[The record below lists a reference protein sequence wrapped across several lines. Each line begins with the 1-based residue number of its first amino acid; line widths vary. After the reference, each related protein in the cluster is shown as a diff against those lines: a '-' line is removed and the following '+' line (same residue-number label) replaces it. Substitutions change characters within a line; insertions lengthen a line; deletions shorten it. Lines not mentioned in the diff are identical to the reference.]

1 MPYTVARVKVEDFDK
16 WKQNFYSE
24 AGNALRQSHG
34 SRSHR
39 LFRSSSDPKEII
51 VLGEW
56 DDLENARRFFQ
67 SNELREQQQRGGV
80 VEIVRYE
87 EVEPS

>member
-1 MPYTVARVKVEDFDK
+1 
-16 WKQNFYSE
+16 
-24 AGNALRQSHG
+24 
-34 SRSHR
+34 
-39 LFRSSSDPKEII
+39 

-67 SNELREQQQRGGV
+67 SNELREQQLRGGV
-80 VEIVRYE
+80 VEIVRYG